1 MGKLTAEQKVR
12 EYTIADK
19 KPQGKVAHVPG
30 VSLGRTHS
38 NPNQHYEER
47 REAFNQGYGIIDAT
61 PMSVRRSPP

>member
-38 NPNQHYEER
+38 NPINVMKNAER
-47 REAFNQGYGIIDAT
+47 RSTRAME
-61 PMSVRRSPP
+61 

>member
-38 NPNQHYEER
+38 NPINIMKNAER
-47 REAFNQGYGIIDAT
+47 RSTRAMELIDAT